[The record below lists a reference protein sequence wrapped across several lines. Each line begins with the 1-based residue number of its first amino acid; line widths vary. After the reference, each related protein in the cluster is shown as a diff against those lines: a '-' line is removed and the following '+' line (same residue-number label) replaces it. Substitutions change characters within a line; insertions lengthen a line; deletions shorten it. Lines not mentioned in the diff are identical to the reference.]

1 MRGTQVPDV
10 VEAGSTPPSMKARLS
25 VMMFLQYFAQGCYL
39 PIASVYLQDALHFD
53 GWQVGTFNSALAV
66 GPLLAPFVI
75 GQLIDRHIATQY
87 VLAFCHLL
95 AGLLMFGLY
104 AQTSYGPVMVLGTLY
119 SVLYVPTMMLTNSL
133 SFHHLSNRA
142 REFPMIRF
150 WGTAGFVVPA
160 WLIEPVFLSG
170 LTGDQLNAARGVAF
184 WLSGAASVAM
194 ALYALTLPHT
204 PPQRRE
210 VRRFAPGAVIS
221 MLRERQFL
229 VLVAV
234 SFGIAIVHNF
244 YFVWNGP
251 FLTSILRY
259 GGIEGAYE
267 QRISSL
273 GQISELAVM
282 AGLGLAIV
290 KLGYRGTLLV
300 GAFAYLARCLAFAL
314 AAWLPASFAVKMTLA
329 GGGQALHGL
338 CFGCFLATAY
348 IYVDRVAPSDI
359 RGSMQN
365 LYGTFVLGL
374 GFFCGGLVGA
384 EVGDYFSSTINGLV
398 VREWVN
404 IWLSCAVL
412 AAICLAALAI
422 WFPRTLPAVAVED

>member
-1 MRGTQVPDV
+1 MPETHVAAV
-10 VEAGSTPPSMKARLS
+10 AEAGTTPLSLKSRLS
-25 VMMFLQYFAQGCYL
+25 AMMFLQYFAQGCYL
-39 PIASVYLQDALHFD
+39 PIASVYLQDALDFD
-53 GWQVGTFNSALAV
+53 SRQIGTFNSALAV

-75 GQLIDRHIATQY
+75 GQLVDRHLATQY

-104 AQTSYGPVMVLGTLY
+104 TQTSYAPVMALGILY

-133 SFHHLSNRA
+133 SFHHLSNQA
-142 REFPMIRF
+142 REFPLIRF

-160 WLIEPVFLSG
+160 WLIELVLLQG
-170 LTGDQLNAARGVAF
+170 LVGDRLNAARGVAF
-184 WLSGAASVAM
+184 GLSGAASLVM

-210 VRRFAPGAVIS
+210 SRRFAPAAVVG
-221 MLRERQFL
+221 MLRYRHFL
-229 VLVAV
+229 VLVGV
-234 SFGIAIVHNF
+234 SFAIAIVHNF

-251 FLTSILRY
+251 FLTTLLRY
-259 GGIEGAYE
+259 GGVEGAYE
-267 QRISSL
+267 QRIASL

-290 KLGYRGTLLV
+290 KLGFRGTLLV

-314 AAWLPASFAVKMTLA
+314 AAWLPASFAVKMALA

-374 GFFCGGLVGA
+374 GFFCGGLVAA
-384 EVGDYFSSTINGLV
+384 EVGEYFSATIDGV
-398 VREWVN
+398 TVRNWTS

-412 AAICLAALAI
+412 AAICLAALAT
-422 WFPRTLPAVAVED
+422 WFPRTLPPTAVSD